1 MSKIIY
7 DKGCIE
13 AGEDLIEENL
23 IMISTFVILCI
34 FFQVN
39 YNLLLSSRRISQDF

>member
-1 MSKIIY
+1 MSKIIN
-7 DKGCIE
+7 DKGCIQ
-13 AGEDLIEENL
+13 AGEELIEENL

-39 YNLLLSSRRISQDF
+39 FFFDFHLS